1 MLGVCDFLF
10 LIKARRAKT
19 ATMILSEMVSEA
31 VVIPMGD
38 NPRKSPATPTILKLN
53 ATDNTAFS
61 TKSSF
66 PSRNKRLTRQY
77 PGTVEMNMNPNIYLK
92 TASGE
97 SLGIK

>member
-1 MLGVCDFLF
+1 
-10 LIKARRAKT
+10 
-19 ATMILSEMVSEA
+19 MVSDA

-38 NPRKSPATPTILKLN
+38 NPKKSPDTPAMLKLN

-66 PSRNKRLTRQY
+66 PSWNKRLTRQY
-77 PGTVEMNMNPNIYLK
+77 PGAIATKINPKTTVK
-92 TASGE
+92 TENGE